1 MRARLLRTKSAIPAA
16 ATSAPLPEE
25 TSDAARQ
32 PQPGA
37 SGNGGYTDPPLPPL
51 PPSPPPPPLPPWP
64 PAPPP
69 PLELL
74 LLEADAPPPLH
85 TPLTHTLLPPQ
96 LVPSTFNDTSQPL
109 APQRSNWQGL
119 LWRQFSGVG

>member
-25 TSDAARQ
+25 TSAAARQ
-32 PQPGA
+32 PQPGS
-37 SGNGGYTDPPLPPL
+37 SGNGGYADPPLPPL

-64 PAPPP
+64 PAPPA

-74 LLEADAPPPLH
+74 LLLDAPDALPPLH

-96 LVPSTFNDTSQPL
+96 LVPSIFTETSQPL
-109 APQRSNWQGL
+109 SPQRSN
-119 LWRQFSGVG
+119 

>member
-25 TSDAARQ
+25 TSAAARQ
-32 PQPGA
+32 PQPGS

-51 PPSPPPPPLPPWP
+51 PPLPPSPPPPPPWP
-64 PAPPP
+64 PAPPA

-74 LLEADAPPPLH
+74 LLEAPDALPPLH
-85 TPLTHTLLPPQ
+85 TPLTHTLPPPQ
-96 LVPSTFNDTSQPL
+96 LVPSTFTETSQPSL
-109 APQRSNWQGL
+109 PQRSN
-119 LWRQFSGVG
+119 